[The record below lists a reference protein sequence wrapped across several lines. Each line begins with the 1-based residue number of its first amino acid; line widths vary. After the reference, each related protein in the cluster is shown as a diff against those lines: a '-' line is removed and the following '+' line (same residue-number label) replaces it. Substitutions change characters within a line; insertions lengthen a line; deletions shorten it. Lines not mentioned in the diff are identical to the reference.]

1 MMLRKTIPLIAVA
14 LVVCAALL
22 FQAVPV
28 SAAETV
34 VPETPEAA
42 LQAPPPPPYIPPVVP
57 YPPPKPPVPPVQPH
71 CIDCPPCPPS
81 WDSYGCSHCD
91 CSHCC
96 ESYNPYNCRDYCCN
110 CCNCCDCCVETVVIV
125 ETCQPVVCNPV
136 INSFIASPSCVHSCD
151 DVILSWN
158 TSNANTV
165 TISPNIGSV
174 STSGSRTVRLCSTTT
189 YTIIASNNSG
199 SVSASTT
206 VTVSPQVTVS
216 TAGISS
222 SISSSGTSGAGT
234 GSILTMGIGGGDGP
248 LSSTPLYAILLAL
261 LAVAAVAITV
271 FLVKRRQV
279 PVAAFNTAT
288 VAGYAPWFGGT
299 ATATEMPGTTP
310 LDTGVARFVTAD
322 GRQIAIP
329 GKGGVMGRNELRSF
343 IDPDKT
349 SQISRQ
355 HFRIYCEKGNYYIED
370 SSSVNGTRV
379 NGSRITGK
387 GRYLLNDGDVIDIAD
402 VLSLTFKE

>member
-1 MMLRKTIPLIAVA
+1 MLRKTIPFIAVA
-14 LVVCAALL
+14 LVLCAALL

-57 YPPPKPPVPPVQPH
+57 Y
-71 CIDCPPCPPS
+71 
-81 WDSYGCSHCD
+81 
-91 CSHCC
+91 SHCC
-96 ESYNPYNCRDYCCN
+96 ESCNPYNCRDYCCD
-110 CCNCCDCCVETVVIV
+110 CCNCCDRCVETVVVV

-136 INSFIASPSCVHSCD
+136 INSFTAGPSCVHSCD
-151 DVILSWN
+151 DVIISWN

-216 TAGISS
+216 TAGIGS
-222 SISSSGTSGAGT
+222 SISSSGTTGAGA

-248 LSSTPLYAILLAL
+248 LGSTPLYAILLAL

-271 FLVKRRQV
+271 FLVKRRGA

-288 VAGYAPWFGGT
+288 VAGYAPWSGGT

-310 LDTGVARFVTAD
+310 LDSAGVARFVTED

-343 IDPDKT
+343 IDSDKT

-370 SSSVNGTRV
+370 SSSINGTRV

-387 GRYLLNDGDVIDIAD
+387 GRYLLNDGDVIDVAD
-402 VLSLTFKE
+402 ILSLTFKE

>member
-1 MMLRKTIPLIAVA
+1 
-14 LVVCAALL
+14 VV
-22 FQAVPV
+22 
-28 SAAETV
+28 
-34 VPETPEAA
+34 
-42 LQAPPPPPYIPPVVP
+42 
-57 YPPPKPPVPPVQPH
+57 
-71 CIDCPPCPPS
+71 
-81 WDSYGCSHCD
+81 
-91 CSHCC
+91 
-96 ESYNPYNCRDYCCN
+96 
-110 CCNCCDCCVETVVIV
+110 V

-136 INSFIASPSCVHSCD
+136 INSFIASPGCVHSCD
-151 DVILSWN
+151 DVIISWN
-158 TSNANTV
+158 TSNATTV

-216 TAGISS
+216 TAGIGS
-222 SISSSGTSGAGT
+222 SISSSGTTGAGA

-248 LSSTPLYAILLAL
+248 LGSTPLYAILLAL
-261 LAVAAVAITV
+261 LAVAAVAITA
-271 FLVKRRQV
+271 FLVKRRQS
-279 PVAAFNTAT
+279 PVAAYNTAT
-288 VAGYAPWFGGT
+288 VAGYAPWSTGT

-310 LDTGVARFVTAD
+310 LDTAGVARFVTAD
-322 GRQIAIP
+322 GKQIAIP

-343 IDPDKT
+343 IDSDKT